1 MRVSA
6 VRIIRKAVRR
16 SPPSANRSLPA
27 SSSEPDYF
35 AGIEQILRIERTLDR
50 THHRHGIAVLRVE
63 KIELAD
69 ADAVL
74 AGRSH
79 VQGERKHHDG
89 VIDGFVFGEVFFTGL
104 VLQVQEVEIS
114 DAD

>member
-1 MRVSA
+1 MRASA

-69 ADAVL
+69 ADVAEERNRHRRFCDVFIGFGYAFREPRYGNADVGGDAAVARAQL
-74 AGRSH
+74 HA
-79 VQGERKHHDG
+79 
-89 VIDGFVFGEVFFTGL
+89 
-104 VLQVQEVEIS
+104 
-114 DAD
+114 

>member
-6 VRIIRKAVRR
+6 VRIIRKTVRR

-74 AGRSH
+74 AGRSAAH
-79 VQGERKHHDG
+79 GERAHHDA
-89 VIDGFVFGEVFFTGL
+89 VIDGFGFGEVFFAGR
-104 VLQVQEVEIS
+104 VHQDHEVEI
-114 DAD
+114 A